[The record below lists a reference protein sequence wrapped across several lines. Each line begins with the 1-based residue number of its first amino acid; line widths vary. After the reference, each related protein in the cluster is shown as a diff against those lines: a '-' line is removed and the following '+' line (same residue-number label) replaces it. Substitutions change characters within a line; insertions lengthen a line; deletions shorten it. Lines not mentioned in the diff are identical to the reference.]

1 MGSMERLSQTAGPP
15 AGVTGPTMGSR
26 TIDYVTEL
34 DDGRILWVTSSGPE
48 SGSCTERRFRQ

>member
-1 MGSMERLSQTAGPP
+1 MERLSQTAGPL